1 VRGEGEGR
9 ERSRWGF
16 FLYYN
21 IFESDN
27 HHVCDAVAESFAGAE
42 E

>member
-1 VRGEGEGR
+1 V
-9 ERSRWGF
+9 WF

-21 IFESDN
+21 FFEFFEIEN
-27 HHVCDAVAESFAGAE
+27 HHVRDAVAESFAGAE